1 MKRYPCRSTN
11 RPPSPRIASVIRLR
25 LLPAIY
31 STVGWNCT
39 NSMSRSSAPR
49 AQCQSVAVPRRNRRI
64 GRLAIDLPGSA
75 RAQNRL
81 LSPDHRL
88 VAALVGNDRTAA
100 SAFMRQ
106 QVEGKGVGADFN
118 VGKMLD
124 TVDDCP
130 HHFLARRVAK
140 RVDDPIV
147 AVPSLATKYQLP
159 VRLVE
164 TSSPFDQFSNS
175 TRSLTDHHFD
185 HLLVAERAARDQG
198 VGNVLFEAILG
209 VNYSGDAPL
218 CKTAVR
224 LLDRVLRDDERRQT
238 RWYRNRR
245 PQTGQPSSN
254 DQHIGKAMRQGAS
267 VQTGPDNVV

>member
-1 MKRYPCRSTN
+1 M
-11 RPPSPRIASVIRLR
+11 
-25 LLPAIY
+25 
-31 STVGWNCT
+31 
-39 NSMSRSSAPR
+39 
-49 AQCQSVAVPRRNRRI
+49 
-64 GRLAIDLPGSA
+64 
-75 RAQNRL
+75 
-81 LSPDHRL
+81 
-88 VAALVGNDRTAA
+88 
-100 SAFMRQ
+100 F
-106 QVEGKGVGADFN
+106 GADFD

-130 HHFLARRVAK
+130 HHFLARRVAE

-159 VRLVE
+159 VGLVE
-164 TSSPFDQFSNS
+164 TSSPVDQFSNS

-254 DQHIGKAMRQGAS
+254 DQHIGKAMRQALRFKRDQITWCDWRTCTRVYPLECRLTSES
-267 VQTGPDNVV
+267 VWQRVL